1 MFRSFDPIEFI
12 LVIPVLLWGLSFH
25 EFCHAYSAKLLGDD
39 TAERAGRLTLNPLSH
54 LDPVGTLMIIILLI
68 TGFPYLVG
76 WAKPVPVSSRH
87 FKNIRRDMIIVSIAG
102 IAGNLLTAI
111 TFVTIARFIPL
122 SVLGNA
128 GEIFFRRMIEINVCL
143 AAFNILPVPPLD
155 GSKVLYA
162 FIPFSWLSL
171 YYFLE
176 RFGLIIFIVLLY
188 TGVLHHLMY
197 PVMMFFFR
205 LVGYF

>member
-143 AAFNILPVPPLD
+143 AAFNILPIPPLD
-155 GSKVLYA
+155 GSKILYG
-162 FIPFSWLSL
+162 FLPFEWLKF

-176 RFGLIIFIVLLY
+176 RYGFYILLILVFTNSVRYI
-188 TGVLHHLMY
+188 MS
-197 PVMMFFFR
+197 PVMSFFLR
-205 LVGYF
+205 LVGYI